1 MQELQIALI
10 NLLATGCWLQV
21 TSYRV
26 LATYMQELQ
35 IALINLLAT
44 GY

>member
-10 NLLATGCWLQV
+10 NLLA
-21 TSYRV
+21 
-26 LATYMQELQ
+26 
-35 IALINLLAT
+35 I

>member
-1 MQELQIALI
+1 MQEP
-10 NLLATGCWLQV
+10 
-21 TSYRV
+21 
-26 LATYMQELQ
+26 Q